1 MEIGILLVF
10 VYSPIS
16 STIYNAEFEVLLVKK
31 YQYCSRFRFGLDILF
46 MILLKVRM
54 TSYII

>member
-16 STIYNAEFEVLLVKK
+16 STIYNTEFEVLLLKDTNIV
-31 YQYCSRFRFGLDILF
+31 RGLDLAW
-46 MILLKVRM
+46 
-54 TSYII
+54 TSCLRHFSKL